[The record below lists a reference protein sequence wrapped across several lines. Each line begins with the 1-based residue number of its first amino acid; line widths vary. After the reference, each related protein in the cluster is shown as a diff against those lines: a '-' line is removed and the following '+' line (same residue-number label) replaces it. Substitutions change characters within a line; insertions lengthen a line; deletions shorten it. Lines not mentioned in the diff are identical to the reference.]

1 MKGFFKWF
9 GRGAKMKRWML
20 LTLVGVACV
29 CYGLAEIFVMKEL
42 TFIEVG
48 KIILAFVVGFVG
60 IVLGLIYM
68 QKRTLEILIEASDK
82 RLEEKSKVNM
92 KSLIFNKK
100 IYAEGPNIVVIGGG
114 SGLNTVLSGLKNYT
128 NNLTAIVTVSDYGKL
143 PSNSRRE
150 LKALPLDDLK
160 DSIIALADNEEEM
173 RTLLDFEFNE
183 GKLNQIRFSD
193 LYFYAMNHHYANLSE
208 AVEKTD
214 HVLNITGKVLPV
226 TLDEIKICAELD
238 NGMVVEEKD
247 KIPEVTYSK
256 ITKINRIYISP
267 SNCKAAPGVIEAI
280 KNADCIVIGP
290 GSLYTNVIPN
300 LLVGG
305 VTKAIKD
312 SKAMKIYI
320 SNIMT
325 EPGQTDDYGVAE
337 HVKAIL
343 DHAGQDIL
351 DFCIYDTGEV
361 VPEYIKRYN
370 EEGKDLVEQ
379 DIDKIRG
386 KGIQFL
392 KRNLSCIKEDAIRHN
407 PDAVAGAIIE
417 IICDDLKFKDK
428 QTDPQYLMLKAKLSY
443 EKKLK
448 HIPKVTPERE
458 AKKKQKKEKDKKKG
472 KQSKFIEKY
481 GDRVNSIKKADE
493 QRKERQKQIDKKK
506 SIIEKEKMLHHMQ
519 ADLKELEIKKETE
532 TKKVPK
538 RKSVRMGR
546 KKKTTK

>member
-9 GRGAKMKRWML
+9 SSGAKMKRWML
-20 LTLVGVACV
+20 LTLAGVACV

-42 TFIEVG
+42 SFLQVG
-48 KIILAFVVGFVG
+48 KIVLSFVIGFIG

-68 QKRTLEILIEASDK
+68 QKRTLEILVEASDK
-82 RLEEKSKVNM
+82 RMEEKSNVNL

-100 IYAEGPNIVVIGGG
+100 IYSEGPNIVVIGGG

-128 NNLTAIVTVSDYGKL
+128 SNLTAIVTVSDYGKL

-160 DSIIALADNEEEM
+160 ESIIALSDHEEEM
-173 RTLLDFEFNE
+173 RQLLDYEFLE

-208 AVEKTD
+208 AIGKTD
-214 HVLNITGKVLPV
+214 TVLNMTGKVLPV

-247 KIPEVTYSK
+247 KIPEVTYNK

-267 SNCKAAPGVIEAI
+267 SNCKAAPGVVEAI
-280 KNADCIVIGP
+280 KQADCIIIGP

-305 VTKAIKD
+305 VTKAIKE
-312 SKAMKIYI
+312 SKAIKVYI

-361 VPEYIKRYN
+361 IPEYIKKYN
-370 EEGKDLVEQ
+370 EKGKDLVEQ
-379 DIDKIRG
+379 NIDKIRG

-392 KRNLSCIKEDAIRHN
+392 QRNLSCIKEEAIRHN
-407 PDAVAGAIIE
+407 PDAIAGAVIE

-428 QTDPQYLMLKAKLSY
+428 QTDPQYLMLKAKLAY

-448 HIPKVTPERE
+448 HIPK
-458 AKKKQKKEKDKKKG
+458 AKTKKEPKAKREKG
-472 KQSKFIEKY
+472 KQSKFIEMY
-481 GDRVNSIKKADE
+481 GERVNSIKNADK
-493 QRKERQKQIDKKK
+493 QKRERQKQLEKRKNLAEREELLHQMQEGLREIEANKMEQKPVKK
-506 SIIEKEKMLHHMQ
+506 
-519 ADLKELEIKKETE
+519 
-532 TKKVPK
+532 
-538 RKSVRMGR
+538 KSVRMGR
-546 KKKTTK
+546 KKKK